1 MASANK
7 ILIVDDTPANL
18 VAAESALE
26 PLGRPIVT
34 AASGDEALAHLL
46 DHEFALA
53 LVDVNMPGMDGYEL
67 AQLIRSRQRTEHL
80 PIIFMTAHACNETDV
95 LRAYKLGA
103 VDFLFKPIVPEI
115 LRTKA
120 GVFVTLQERN
130 EQLAAERMER
140 DFETRRRDY
149 ETAALRRERD
159 RDLAAKEELERFVA
173 ILAHE
178 LRNPLASLRSCIEL
192 LQDAPARPPES
203 NVVGALDRQTNMLV
217 RLVDDLLDVS
227 RIKAGKIELK
237 PELVE
242 LADVVDAAIA
252 MCRPSIDTRR
262 HELALE
268 VCAEPVPIV
277 ADPVRLSQVVANV
290 LGNAARYT
298 APGGRIAVTLGASGD
313 EAFVR
318 IRDNGIG
325 IPTELQESIFTM
337 FVQERVRSDGS
348 GGLGLGLALAR
359 RLIEMHAGTIAVHSD
374 GRDRGSTFELR
385 MPCAGSPRA
394 LAARTRVEPP
404 APRAAS
410 VRSLRAIVID
420 DNDDARELMST
431 LLRNRGHHV
440 LTAGDG
446 VRAVELIREHRPDV
460 ALVDL
465 GLPRLDGFGVVETL
479 RRECPD
485 LPTRMVALTGYGA
498 DADRERTRDAGFH
511 EHLVKP
517 VTAAAVL
524 ACLGPLAGR

>member
-1 MASANK
+1 MAASK
-7 ILIVDDTPANL
+7 ILIVDDLPANL
-18 VAAESALE
+18 VAAEAALA
-26 PLGRPIVT
+26 PLSRPIVT
-34 AASGDEALAHLL
+34 AGSGDEALAHLL

-53 LVDVNMPGMDGYEL
+53 LLDVNMPGMDGYEL
-67 AQLIRSRQRTEHL
+67 AQLIRSRERTQHL

-120 GVFVTLQERN
+120 SVFVTLQERT

-149 ETAALRRERD
+149 ETTALRRQRD
-159 RDLAAKEELERFVA
+159 RDQAAKEELERFIA

-192 LQDAPARPPES
+192 LQEAPSRPPEAR
-203 NVVGALDRQTNMLV
+203 VVGALDRQTNVLV

-227 RIKAGKIELK
+227 RIKAGKIELE
-237 PELVE
+237 PQLVE

-252 MCRPSIDTRR
+252 MCRRSIDTRR
-262 HELALE
+262 HEVVIEA
-268 VCAEPVPIV
+268 CAERVPIA

-298 APGGRIAVTLGASGD
+298 DPGGRIAITFGTDGD
-313 EAFVR
+313 DAFVR

-325 IPTELQESIFTM
+325 IPAELQESIFTM

-359 RLIEMHAGTIAVHSD
+359 RLIEMHAGTIAVHSE
-374 GRDRGSTFELR
+374 GRGRGSTFELR
-385 MPCAGSPRA
+385 VPRAGSPRA
-394 LAARTRVEPP
+394 LPVAARPEATL
-404 APRAAS
+404 PRAQPA
-410 VRSLRAIVID
+410 RPLRAIVID
-420 DNDDARELMST
+420 DNDDARELMSA
-431 LLRNRGHHV
+431 LLRNRGHDV

-446 VRAVELIREHRPDV
+446 EQAVALIREHRPDV

-485 LPTRMVALTGYGA
+485 LPTRLVALTGYGA

-524 ACLGPLAGR
+524 ACVDQQLARR

>member
-1 MASANK
+1 MASANN

-26 PLGRPIVT
+26 PLARPIVT
-34 AASGDEALAHLL
+34 AGSGDEALAHLL

-130 EQLAAERMER
+130 EQLAAERAER
-140 DFETRRRDY
+140 DRRDY

-192 LQDAPARPPES
+192 LQDAPARPPEP
-203 NVVGALDRQTNMLV
+203 NIVGALDRQTNVLV

-227 RIKAGKIELK
+227 RIKAGKIELQ
-237 PELVE
+237 PEAVE
-242 LADVVDAAIA
+242 LADVVEAAIA
-252 MCRPSIDTRR
+252 MCRHSIDTRR

-268 VCAEPVPIV
+268 VCVEPVPIV

-298 APGGRIAVTLGASGD
+298 APGGRIAITAGASGD

-318 IRDNGIG
+318 VRDNGIG
-325 IPTELQESIFTM
+325 IPAELQESIFTM

-374 GRDRGSTFELR
+374 GRDCGSTFELR
-385 MPCAGSPRA
+385 VPRAGSPRA
-394 LAARTRVEPP
+394 LAARTHVQPP
-404 APRAAS
+404 ALRATSA
-410 VRSLRAIVID
+410 RPLRAIVID

-498 DADRERTRDAGFH
+498 DADRARTRDAGFH

-524 ACLGPLAGR
+524 ACLDGPLAGR